1 MEYFESTARAIAEL
15 RWESPSTPKQLIP
28 QAAFSLPIK
37 AGNPNPGNGAMDVK
51 HIPVLT
57 WAAGDSA
64 VSHEVYF
71 GTDEEAVR
79 NATKAS
85 PEHMGTKALG
95 DESYEPG
102 LLEWGSTFY
111 WRVDEVEDG
120 GTIQTGGL
128 WSFTTANFL
137 IIDDIESYNDLLP
150 EDYPDTANRIYD
162 SWWDGYFDAANGS
175 QVGHLDP
182 PFYEESIVHSGN
194 KSMPLYYDNTVG
206 KSEATMNLT
215 SNSDWTVKGVD
226 TLTIWYIGS
235 SDNAAET
242 MYVTLNGSA
251 TVDNEN
257 PDAALAAVWTEWN
270 IPLQAFADQGVNLS
284 NVTSII
290 IGLRSVTGGTGI
302 LYIDDVRL
310 YPPVPTAPSDTNL
323 MGWWKLDESSGTV
336 AVDSSGQ
343 GNNGSLN
350 GTAMTWMPGDG
361 MIGGALSFDGTA
373 SDADYVEIS
382 SAVISTA
389 AGTVAMWG
397 KLGADQLPATRY
409 FCGHTT
415 IPAWSNR
422 IQLYMDNSDT
432 MLDLGLGDSHNRH
445 KDIMSLT
452 AETWYHVALTWDGGN
467 YVVYVNGE
475 EKANGSYAGLDTLN
489 TVADIGNDGNTDGR
503 TESFN
508 GLLDDVR
515 IYNVALTGSEI
526 SYLAGAN

>member
-1 MEYFESTARAIAEL
+1 
-15 RWESPSTPKQLIP
+15 
-28 QAAFSLPIK
+28 
-37 AGNPNPGNGAMDVK
+37 
-51 HIPVLT
+51 
-57 WAAGDSA
+57 
-64 VSHEVYF
+64 
-71 GTDEEAVR
+71 
-79 NATKAS
+79 
-85 PEHMGTKALG
+85 
-95 DESYEPG
+95 
-102 LLEWGSTFY
+102 
-111 WRVDEVEDG
+111 
-120 GTIQTGGL
+120 
-128 WSFTTANFL
+128 
-137 IIDDIESYNDLLP
+137 
-150 EDYPDTANRIYD
+150 
-162 SWWDGYFDAANGS
+162 
-175 QVGHLDP
+175 
-182 PFYEESIVHSGN
+182 
-194 KSMPLYYDNTVG
+194 
-206 KSEATMNLT
+206 
-215 SNSDWTVKGVD
+215 
-226 TLTIWYIGS
+226 
-235 SDNAAET
+235 